1 MTSTMKANKNKSKKT
16 FLAKTAAVL
25 LALAVWQAVA
35 MLIDSELILVTPIE
49 VIKRLFTV
57 WREPGFF
64 ASIAFTSSKIILGF
78 LAAFFIGI
86 GLGALAGRFRVAE
99 ILLWPWM
106 LTVKSVPIA
115 SFVLII
121 LLFVSSA
128 DISVFISFLI
138 VLPIIYTNV
147 LSAIKS
153 TDSKLL
159 EAAKLFGTPA
169 KYRLLYISLPQIK
182 PYLISASSV
191 GCGLAFKAGVA
202 AELIGIPTGSIG
214 EALYNAKIYLNSAD
228 LFAWTVIIILMSVL
242 FEKLFIFLLRLV
254 FAGTEKL

>member
-1 MTSTMKANKNKSKKT
+1 MKANKNTSKKT

-138 VLPIIYTNV
+138 VLPIIYINV

>member
-1 MTSTMKANKNKSKKT
+1 MKANKNKSKKT

-169 KYRLLYISLPQIK
+169 KHRLLYISLPQIK

>member
-1 MTSTMKANKNKSKKT
+1 MKANKSKSKKT

-169 KYRLLYISLPQIK
+169 KYRLLYIRLPQIK

>member
-1 MTSTMKANKNKSKKT
+1 MKANKNKSKKT

-153 TDSKLL
+153 TDRKLL

>member
-1 MTSTMKANKNKSKKT
+1 MKANKNKSKKT

-49 VIKRLFTV
+49 VIKRLFMV

-86 GLGALAGRFRVAE
+86 GLGALAGRFRVTE

-169 KYRLLYISLPQIK
+169 KYRLLYIRLPQIK

>member
-1 MTSTMKANKNKSKKT
+1 MKANKNTSKKT

-169 KYRLLYISLPQIK
+169 KYRLLYIRLPQIK

-228 LFAWTVIIILMSVL
+228 LFAWTIIIILMSVL

>member
-1 MTSTMKANKNKSKKT
+1 MKANNKNKSKKT

-169 KYRLLYISLPQIK
+169 KYRLLYIRLPQIK

-214 EALYNAKIYLNSAD
+214 EALYNAKIYLNSTD

>member
-1 MTSTMKANKNKSKKT
+1 MKANKNKSKKT

-86 GLGALAGRFRVAE
+86 GLGALAGRFRVVE

>member
-1 MTSTMKANKNKSKKT
+1 MKANKNKGKKT

>member
-1 MTSTMKANKNKSKKT
+1 MKASKKT
-16 FLAKTAAVL
+16 ILAKTAAVL

-35 MLIDSELILVTPIE
+35 MLIDSDLILVTPIE
-49 VIKRLFTV
+49 VFKRLFTV

-64 ASIAFTSSKIILGF
+64 ASLTFTSSKIILGF
-78 LAAFFIGI
+78 LAAFVLGI
-86 GLGALAGRFRVAE
+86 GLGALAGRFRIVE

-138 VLPIIYTNV
+138 VLPIIYTNM
-147 LSAIKS
+147 LSGIKN
-153 TDSKLL
+153 TDQKML
-159 EAAKLFGTPA
+159 EAACLFGTPL
-169 KYRLLYISLPQIK
+169 KYRLLYIRLPQIK
-182 PYLISASSV
+182 PYLISAASV

-202 AELIGIPTGSIG
+202 AELIVIPTGSVG
-214 EALYNAKIYLNSAD
+214 EALYNSKIYLNTAD
-228 LFAWTVIIILMSVL
+228 LFAWTVIIILMSVI
-242 FEKLFIFLLRLV
+242 FEKLFIFLLRLA
-254 FAGTEKL
+254 FAGSEKL

>member
-1 MTSTMKANKNKSKKT
+1 MKANKNKSKKT

-169 KYRLLYISLPQIK
+169 KYRLLYISFPQIK

>member
-1 MTSTMKANKNKSKKT
+1 MKANKNTSKKT

>member
-1 MTSTMKANKNKSKKT
+1 MKANKNTSKKT

-169 KYRLLYISLPQIK
+169 KYRLLYIRLPQIK

>member
-1 MTSTMKANKNKSKKT
+1 MKANKNKSKKT

-128 DISVFISFLI
+128 DISAFISFLI

>member
-1 MTSTMKANKNKSKKT
+1 MKANKNTSKKT
-16 FLAKTAAVL
+16 FLAKAAAVL

-78 LAAFFIGI
+78 LAAVFIGI

>member
-1 MTSTMKANKNKSKKT
+1 MKANKNKSKKT

-169 KYRLLYISLPQIK
+169 KYRLLFISLPQIK

>member
-1 MTSTMKANKNKSKKT
+1 MKANKNKSKKT

>member
-1 MTSTMKANKNKSKKT
+1 MISTMKIHPNKKSLLK
-16 FLAKTAAVL
+16 KTAAIL
-25 LALAVWQAVA
+25 LALAVWQTVA
-35 MLIDSELILVTPIE
+35 MLIDSELILVTPTE
-49 VIKRLFTV
+49 VLKRLLTV
-57 WREPGFF
+57 WREPTFF
-64 ASIAFTSSKIILGF
+64 ASLFFTSSKIILGF
-78 LAAFFIGI
+78 LTAFAVGI
-86 GLGALAGRFRVAE
+86 GLGALAGRFGIIE
-99 ILLWPWM
+99 TLLWPWM
-106 LTVKSVPIA
+106 LTIKSVPIA

-147 LSAIKS
+147 LTAIKS
-153 TDSKLL
+153 TDEKLL
-159 EAAKLFGTPA
+159 EAARLFRTPA
-169 KYRLLYISLPQIK
+169 KYRLLYIRLPQIK

-228 LFAWTVIIILMSVL
+228 LFAWTVIIILISVL
-242 FEKLFIFLLRLV
+242 CEKLFIFLLRLA
-254 FAGTEKL
+254 FAGMEKL

>member
-1 MTSTMKANKNKSKKT
+1 MKANNNKSKKT
-16 FLAKTAAVL
+16 FIAKTAAVL

>member
-1 MTSTMKANKNKSKKT
+1 MTSTMKANKNTSKKT

>member
-1 MTSTMKANKNKSKKT
+1 MKANKNKSKKT

-49 VIKRLFTV
+49 VIKRLFAV

>member
-64 ASIAFTSSKIILGF
+64 ASITFTSSKIILGF
-78 LAAFFIGI
+78 LAAFFTGI

-153 TDSKLL
+153 TDKKLL

-169 KYRLLYISLPQIK
+169 KYRLLYIRLPQIK